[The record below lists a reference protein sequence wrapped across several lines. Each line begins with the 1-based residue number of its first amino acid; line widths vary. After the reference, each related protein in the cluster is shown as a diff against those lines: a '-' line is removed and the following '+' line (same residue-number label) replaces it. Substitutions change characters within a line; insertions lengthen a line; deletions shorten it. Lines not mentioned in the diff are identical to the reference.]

1 MRDQI
6 EKKPYTPP
14 KVVRVKLRHEQAVLS
29 ACSTLAT
36 TNSDLGGDRCSY
48 PSGGSNCRKASGA
61 IGGVRDSRLT
71 T

>member
-1 MRDQI
+1 MKDQI

-29 ACSTLAT
+29 TCSTLAT
-36 TNSDLGGDRCSY
+36 SVSDRGGDRCVT
-48 PSGGSNCRKASGA
+48 PANGNCSKASVGP
-61 IGGVRDSRLT
+61 VRDSRLT